1 MKEGED
7 EDVLELVIVLET
19 DALADEVFDDRV
31 DIDCDGVA
39 EAVLDVLTDAVPV
52 LDAVVVFVLVV
63 LLVVVLEGPRV
74 RVGFDVELL
83 VLDTVAVRV
92 AVVVLKAVTVCLP
105 LNVISHVCIAVFVAV
120 VVRVDVLDRVADC
133 EGATA
138 ALLAEPVYNR
148 PSIIHKR
155 RMFIVPSNIRGD
167 YY

>member
-1 MKEGED
+1 M
-7 EDVLELVIVLET
+7 
-19 DALADEVFDDRV
+19 
-31 DIDCDGVA
+31 
-39 EAVLDVLTDAVPV
+39 
-52 LDAVVVFVLVV
+52 
-63 LLVVVLEGPRV
+63 
-74 RVGFDVELL
+74 ELL